1 MFKTELVTVV
11 TYHQTTA
18 AVWIDVI
25 LQEGA
30 PETCCVAPS
39 GADVDSI
46 DAEQRCVCVWGGETR
61 RWDSVLF
68 RPQTP
73 KRTEASEEFQTGE

>member
-1 MFKTELVTVV
+1 MTEAVGTDVV
-11 TYHQTTA
+11 
-18 AVWIDVI
+18 

-46 DAEQRCVCVWGGETR
+46 DAEQRCVWGGETR
-61 RWDSVLF
+61 RWDSVQF

-73 KRTEASEEFQTGE
+73 KRTEAREEFQTGE

>member
-11 TYHQTTA
+11 TYHQMTE
-18 AVWIDVI
+18 AVGTDVV

-46 DAEQRCVCVWGGETR
+46 DAEQRCVCVWGGG
-61 RWDSVLF
+61 DQALGLSSV
-68 RPQTP
+68 QATNP
-73 KRTEASEEFQTGE
+73 KENRGERGIPDR